1 LTIYIAR
8 RRKNKNHPKY
18 KGALSAPCNHCM
30 SLIKKCGIQKIK
42 YIDDFDNIVSV
53 KTKNYKDFD
62 NIVSVKTKNYKNNH
76 TSSGIKIMQQMKIL

>member
-1 LTIYIAR
+1 M
-8 RRKNKNHPKY
+8 
-18 KGALSAPCNHCM
+18 SAPCNHCM

-53 KTKNYKDFD
+53 KTKNYK
-62 NIVSVKTKNYKNNH
+62 NNH